1 MKSCLIG
8 ALPIALLLQFWAGSA
23 SAFGEF
29 PARLTICAQ
38 DSDCCGVRG
47 ECGGWVF
54 VNAKYG
60 SAAREQFRRLA
71 MAANCARSEEAPAP
85 AAACLKG
92 SCAGKPGSG
101 GACRPSKEAP
111 PSTAAGVIEGLS
123 APVAGLRE
131 QAALGALKL
140 GPRAKAAV
148 PALIKALRENEAY
161 WSTFDQTKHDML
173 GYEDLA
179 GPYLN
184 ALTAIG
190 ADAAAAVPAAA
201 AMLGDERRGVHKD
214 AVLTF
219 LKAMGPKAGAA
230 LPALLKMAELG
241 PGRGESHD
249 SLAVIAA
256 LAAAAASAAPR
267 VRALLPAFEKRRDT
281 TGYKAAMAALS
292 AIEPGSGALADEL
305 RALGSQD
312 LDILAQ
318 AIAAVGR
325 RGAAA
330 KAAVPGLIKIIKG
343 NMSYPH
349 LRIAA
354 YGALAKIGAPPSEA
368 APIMLADYL
377 GQSDAALK
385 QASAE
390 ALARLDKKGEAVI
403 PLLGPALESPYQVR
417 DAVELLER
425 MDSPRAAALAEA
437 TRRRWKLR

>member
-1 MKSCLIG
+1 MNLLI
-8 ALPIALLLQFWAGSA
+8 PVLLQLWAGSA
-23 SAFGEF
+23 AAFGDL
-29 PARLTICAQ
+29 PARMTACEQ

-47 ECGGWVF
+47 VCGEWVF

-60 SAAREQFRRLA
+60 SAAREQYRRLA
-71 MAANCARSEEAPAP
+71 MAANCARSEEAPAS
-85 AAACLKG
+85 AAGCLSG
-92 SCAGKPGSG
+92 ICAGKPGSG
-101 GACRPSKEAP
+101 GACRQSKAAP
-111 PSTAAGVIEGLS
+111 PSTAAGVIEGLC

-140 GPRAKAAV
+140 GPRAKSVV
-148 PALIKALRENEAY
+148 PALIKALQENEAY

-179 GPYLN
+179 GPYLD

-190 ADAAAAVPAAA
+190 ADEAVPAAA
-201 AMLGDERRGVHKD
+201 AMLGDERRAVHKE
-214 AVLTF
+214 AVLRF

-230 LPALLKMAELG
+230 LPALLTLAELG

-256 LAAAAASAAPR
+256 LGTAAASAAPR
-267 VRALLPAFEKRRDT
+267 VRALLPAFEKRHDT
-281 TGYKAAMAALS
+281 TGYKAALAALS

-305 RALGSQD
+305 RALGSGD
-312 LDILAQ
+312 IDILAQ

-325 RGAAA
+325 RGAGA
-330 KAAVPGLIKIIKG
+330 KAAVPGLLKIIEG
-343 NMSYPH
+343 NRSYPH
-349 LRIAA
+349 LRVAA
-354 YGALAKIGAPPSEA
+354 YGALVKIGAPAREA
-368 APIMLADYL
+368 APLMLADYL
-377 GQSDAALK
+377 GQSDVALK
-385 QASAE
+385 QASGE

-425 MDSPRAAALAEA
+425 LDSPRAAALAEA
-437 TRRRWKLR
+437 TRRKWKLR